1 MANVYKRGFFVQED
15 YWLAVRGCSK
25 KVQGEVIGALARLFF
40 EGEDSAESLK
50 GTSQSLYYA
59 LRERVLIARTKS
71 NARGCYQKGDQKGN
85 QKGDQ
90 KGNQK
95 GDQKGN
101 QKGDQKVDQKVDQNA
116 ILLAKSESESEIST
130 YSSPLSTPQPTKES
144 PTPRALFIGEALKVF
159 TEVTGR
165 ACLIPSAE
173 VSFDLTK
180 IFDAGYSIDDVRMV
194 CELKQ
199 AEWGADQK
207 RQKWLRPH
215 TLFGAKFEGYLAA
228 AKADP
233 AKEERDAAAKFADA
247 I

>member
-1 MANVYKRGFFVQED
+1 MASNYKRGFFVQED
-15 YWLAVRGCSK
+15 FWLAVRGCSR
-25 KVQGEVIGALARLFF
+25 KVQGEVMGALALLFF

-59 LRERVLIARTKS
+59 MRERVLIARTKS
-71 NARGCYQKGDQKGN
+71 NARG
-85 QKGDQ
+85 
-90 KGNQK
+90 
-95 GDQKGN
+95 
-101 QKGDQKVDQKVDQNA
+101 GDQKVDQKGNQKVDQNA

-130 YSSPLSTPQPTKES
+130 YNPPLSTPQPTKES

-180 IFDAGYSIDDVRMV
+180 VFDAGYSIDDVRLV

-199 AEWGADQK
+199 AEWGADPK
-207 RQKWLRPH
+207 RQQWLRPH

-228 AKADP
+228 AKADT

>member
-15 YWLAVRGCSK
+15 YWLAVRGQSN
-25 KVQGEVIGALARLFF
+25 KVQGEVLGALARLFF
-40 EGEDSAESLK
+40 EGEDSADSLK

-71 NARGCYQKGDQKGN
+71 NARRGDQNGNQKGN

-90 KGNQK
+90 KG
-95 GDQKGN
+95 DQSP
-101 QKGDQKVDQKVDQNA
+101 

-130 YSSPLSTPQPTKES
+130 YSSPLSTPQPAKES
-144 PTPRALFIGEALKVF
+144 PTPRALFIGEALRVF

-180 IFDAGYSIDDVRMV
+180 IFDAGYSIDDVRLV
-194 CELKQ
+194 CEQQQ
-199 AEWGADQK
+199 AEWGADPK

-215 TLFGAKFEGYLAA
+215 TLFGEKFEGYLAA
-228 AKADP
+228 AKAGT

>member
-1 MANVYKRGFFVQED
+1 MASNYKRGFFVQED
-15 YWLAVRGCSK
+15 FWLAVRSCSR
-25 KVQGEVIGALARLFF
+25 KVQGEVMGALALLFF

-59 LRERVLIARTKS
+59 MRERVLIARTKS
-71 NARGCYQKGDQKGN
+71 NARGGDQKGN
-85 QKGDQ
+85 QKG
-90 KGNQK
+90 NQK
-95 GDQKGN
+95 AEQN
-101 QKGDQKVDQKVDQNA
+101 Q

-130 YSSPLSTPQPTKES
+130 YNTPISTPQPNKEA

-194 CELKQ
+194 CEQQQ
-199 AEWGADQK
+199 AEWGADPK

-228 AKADP
+228 AKAGT

>member
-25 KVQGEVIGALARLFF
+25 KVQGEVMGALARLFF

-59 LRERVLIARTKS
+59 MRERVLIARTKS
-71 NARGCYQKGDQKGN
+71 NARGGDQKGN
-85 QKGDQ
+85 QKG
-90 KGNQK
+90 N
-95 GDQKGN
+95 
-101 QKGDQKVDQKVDQNA
+101 QKVDQNP

-130 YSSPLSTPQPTKES
+130 YSSPISAPQPTMKA

-194 CELKQ
+194 CEQQQ

-215 TLFGAKFEGYLAA
+215 TLFGEKFEGYLAA
-228 AKADP
+228 AKAGT

>member
-15 YWLAVRGCSK
+15 YWLAVRGQSN
-25 KVQGEVIGALARLFF
+25 KVQGEVLGALARLFF

-71 NARGCYQKGDQKGN
+71 NARGCD
-85 QKGDQ
+85 
-90 KGNQK
+90 QK

-165 ACLIPSAE
+165 ACLIPSSE

-180 IFDAGYSIDDVRMV
+180 IFDAGYSIDDVRLV

-199 AEWGADQK
+199 AEWGEDPK
-207 RQKWLRPH
+207 RQQWLRPH

>member
-15 YWLAVRGCSK
+15 YWLAVRGQSN
-25 KVQGEVIGALARLFF
+25 KVQGEVLGALARLFF
-40 EGEDSAESLK
+40 EGEDSAGSLK

-71 NARGCYQKGDQKGN
+71 NARGCD
-85 QKGDQ
+85 
-90 KGNQK
+90 QK

-116 ILLAKSESESEIST
+116 ILLAKSESESEISIYDPT
-130 YSSPLSTPQPTKES
+130 LSTPQPTKES
-144 PTPRALFIGEALKVF
+144 PTPRALFIGEALRVF

-215 TLFGAKFEGYLAA
+215 TLFGEKFEGYLAA

>member
-15 YWLAVRGCSK
+15 YWLAVRGQSN
-25 KVQGEVIGALARLFF
+25 KVQGEVLGALARLFF
-40 EGEDSAESLK
+40 EGEDSAGSLK

-71 NARGCYQKGDQKGN
+71 TARGGD
-85 QKGDQ
+85 
-90 KGNQK
+90 
-95 GDQKGN
+95 
-101 QKGDQKVDQKVDQNA
+101 QKGDQKVDQKGDQKVDQNP

-130 YSSPLSTPQPTKES
+130 YSSPISTPQPTREP
-144 PTPRALFIGEALKVF
+144 PTPRVQFIGEALKVF

-194 CELKQ
+194 CEQQQ
-199 AEWGADQK
+199 AEWGADPK

-215 TLFGAKFEGYLAA
+215 TLFGEKFEGYLAA

>member
-1 MANVYKRGFFVQED
+1 MASNYKRGFFVQED
-15 YWLAVRGCSK
+15 FWLAVRGCSR
-25 KVQGEVIGALARLFF
+25 KVQGEVMGALALLFF
-40 EGEDSAESLK
+40 EGEDSAEALK

-59 LRERVLIARTKS
+59 MRERVLIARTKS
-71 NARGCYQKGDQKGN
+71 NARGGDQKG
-85 QKGDQ
+85 
-90 KGNQK
+90 
-95 GDQKGN
+95 
-101 QKGDQKVDQKVDQNA
+101 DQKVDQNA
-116 ILLAKSESESEIST
+116 ILLAKSESESESEIST
-130 YSSPLSTPQPTKES
+130 YNPPLSTPQPTKES

-194 CELKQ
+194 CEQQQ
-199 AEWGADQK
+199 AEWGADPK

-215 TLFGAKFEGYLAA
+215 TLFGEKFEGYLEA
-228 AKADP
+228 AKAGT

>member
-15 YWLAVRGCSK
+15 YWLAVRGQSN
-25 KVQGEVIGALARLFF
+25 KVQGEVLGALARLFF
-40 EGEDSAESLK
+40 EGEDSADSLK

-71 NARGCYQKGDQKGN
+71 NARG
-85 QKGDQ
+85 
-90 KGNQK
+90 
-95 GDQKGN
+95 
-101 QKGDQKVDQKVDQNA
+101 GDQKVDQKVDRKVDRNP
-116 ILLAKSESESEIST
+116 ILLAKSESEIST
-130 YSSPLSTPQPTKES
+130 CNSPLSTPQPTKES

-180 IFDAGYSIDDVRMV
+180 IFDAGYSIDDVRLV
-194 CELKQ
+194 CESKQ

-215 TLFGAKFEGYLAA
+215 TLFGEKFEGYLAA

>member
-71 NARGCYQKGDQKGN
+71 NARGGDQKGN
-85 QKGDQ
+85 QKG
-90 KGNQK
+90 NQE
-95 GDQKGN
+95 GDQN
-101 QKGDQKVDQKVDQNA
+101 PT
-116 ILLAKSESESEIST
+116 LLAKSESESEIST
-130 YSSPLSTPQPTKES
+130 CNSPLSTPQPTKES
-144 PTPRALFIGEALKVF
+144 PTPRALFIGEALRVF

-180 IFDAGYSIDDVRMV
+180 IFDAGYSIDDVRLV
-194 CELKQ
+194 CEQQQ
-199 AEWGADQK
+199 AEWGADPK

-215 TLFGAKFEGYLAA
+215 TLFGEKFEGYLAA
-228 AKADP
+228 AKAGT

>member
-1 MANVYKRGFFVQED
+1 MASNYKRGFFVQED
-15 YWLAVRGCSK
+15 FWLAVRGCSR
-25 KVQGEVIGALARLFF
+25 KVQGEVMGALALLFF
-40 EGEDSAESLK
+40 EGEDSAECLK

-59 LRERVLIARTKS
+59 MRERVLIARTKS
-71 NARGCYQKGDQKGN
+71 NARGGDQKGN
-85 QKGDQ
+85 QKG
-90 KGNQK
+90 N
-95 GDQKGN
+95 
-101 QKGDQKVDQKVDQNA
+101 QKVDQSP
-116 ILLAKSESESEIST
+116 ILLAKSESESESEIST
-130 YSSPLSTPQPTKES
+130 YSSPISAPQPTKGA

-180 IFDAGYSIDDVRMV
+180 IFDAGYSIGDVRMV
-194 CELKQ
+194 CEQQQ
-199 AEWGADQK
+199 AEWGADPK

-215 TLFGAKFEGYLAA
+215 TLFGEKFEGYLAA
-228 AKADP
+228 AKAGT

>member
-1 MANVYKRGFFVQED
+1 MASNYKRGFFVQED
-15 YWLAVRGCSK
+15 FWLAVRGCSR
-25 KVQGEVIGALARLFF
+25 KVQGEVMGALALLFF
-40 EGEDSAESLK
+40 EGEDSAECLK

-59 LRERVLIARTKS
+59 MRERVLIARTKS
-71 NARGCYQKGDQKGN
+71 NARG
-85 QKGDQ
+85 
-90 KGNQK
+90 

-101 QKGDQKVDQKVDQNA
+101 QKGDQKVDQNID
-116 ILLAKSESESEIST
+116 LLAKSESESEIST
-130 YSSPLSTPQPTKES
+130 CNSPLSTPQPTKES
-144 PTPRALFIGEALKVF
+144 PTSRALFIGEALKVF

-180 IFDAGYSIDDVRMV
+180 IFDAGYSIDDVRLV
-194 CELKQ
+194 CEQQQ
-199 AEWGADQK
+199 AEWGADPK

-215 TLFGAKFEGYLAA
+215 TLFGEKFEGYLAA
-228 AKADP
+228 AKAGT

>member
-1 MANVYKRGFFVQED
+1 MASNYKRGFFVQED
-15 YWLAVRGCSK
+15 FWLAVRGCSR
-25 KVQGEVIGALARLFF
+25 KVQGEVMGALALLFF

-59 LRERVLIARTKS
+59 MRERVLIARTKS
-71 NARGCYQKGDQKGN
+71 NARGGDQKGN
-85 QKGDQ
+85 QKG
-90 KGNQK
+90 N
-95 GDQKGN
+95 
-101 QKGDQKVDQKVDQNA
+101 QKVDQNP

-130 YSSPLSTPQPTKES
+130 CNSPLSTPQPTKES
-144 PTPRALFIGEALKVF
+144 PTPRALFIGNALKVF

-180 IFDAGYSIDDVRMV
+180 IFDAGYSIDDVRLV
-194 CELKQ
+194 CEQQQ
-199 AEWGADQK
+199 AEWGTDPK

-215 TLFGAKFEGYLAA
+215 TLFGEKFEGYLAA
-228 AKADP
+228 AKAGT

>member
-1 MANVYKRGFFVQED
+1 MASNYKRGFFVQED
-15 YWLAVRGCSK
+15 FWLAVRGCSR
-25 KVQGEVIGALARLFF
+25 KVQGEVMGALALLFF

-59 LRERVLIARTKS
+59 MRERVLIARTKS
-71 NARGCYQKGDQKGN
+71 NARG
-85 QKGDQ
+85 
-90 KGNQK
+90 

-101 QKGDQKVDQKVDQNA
+101 QKGDQKVDQNLD
-116 ILLAKSESESEIST
+116 LLAKSKSESEIST
-130 YSSPLSTPQPTKES
+130 YNTPNSTPQPTKEA
-144 PTPRALFIGEALKVF
+144 PTPRALFIGEALEVF

-180 IFDAGYSIDDVRMV
+180 IFDAGYSIDDVRLV
-194 CELKQ
+194 CEQQQ
-199 AEWGADQK
+199 AEWGADPK

-228 AKADP
+228 AKAGT
-233 AKEERDAAAKFADA
+233 AKGERDAAAKFADA

>member
-1 MANVYKRGFFVQED
+1 MASNYKRGFFVQED
-15 YWLAVRGCSK
+15 FWLAVRGCSR
-25 KVQGEVIGALARLFF
+25 KVQGEVMGALALLFF
-40 EGEDSAESLK
+40 EGEDSAECLK

-59 LRERVLIARTKS
+59 MRERVLIARTKS
-71 NARGCYQKGDQKGN
+71 NARG
-85 QKGDQ
+85 
-90 KGNQK
+90 

-101 QKGDQKVDQKVDQNA
+101 QKGDQKVDQNP
-116 ILLAKSESESEIST
+116 ILLAKSESEIST
-130 YSSPLSTPQPTKES
+130 YSSPISTPQPNKES

-180 IFDAGYSIDDVRMV
+180 IFDAGYSINDVRMV
-194 CELKQ
+194 CEQQQ
-199 AEWGADQK
+199 AEWGADPK

-215 TLFGAKFEGYLAA
+215 TLFGEKFEGYLAA
-228 AKADP
+228 AKAGT

>member
-1 MANVYKRGFFVQED
+1 MASNYKRGFFVQED
-15 YWLAVRGCSK
+15 FWLAVRGCSR
-25 KVQGEVIGALARLFF
+25 KVQGEVMGALALLFF

-59 LRERVLIARTKS
+59 MRERVLIARTKS
-71 NARGCYQKGDQKGN
+71 NARGGDQKGN
-85 QKGDQ
+85 QKGA
-90 KGNQK
+90 QK
-95 GDQKGN
+95 GDQN
-101 QKGDQKVDQKVDQNA
+101 P

-130 YSSPLSTPQPTKES
+130 CNSPLSTPQPTKES
-144 PTPRALFIGEALKVF
+144 PTPRALFVGEALRVF

-194 CELKQ
+194 CEQKQ
-199 AEWGADQK
+199 AEWGADPK

-215 TLFGAKFEGYLAA
+215 TLFGEKFEGYLAA
-228 AKADP
+228 AKAGT

>member
-15 YWLAVRGCSK
+15 YWLAVRGQSN
-25 KVQGEVIGALARLFF
+25 KVQGEVLGALARLFF
-40 EGEDSAESLK
+40 EGEDSADSLK

-71 NARGCYQKGDQKGN
+71 NARG
-85 QKGDQ
+85 
-90 KGNQK
+90 

-101 QKGDQKVDQKVDQNA
+101 QKGDQKVDQNP

-130 YSSPLSTPQPTKES
+130 YSSPISTPQPTKES
-144 PTPRALFIGEALKVF
+144 PTPRALFIGEALRVF

-194 CELKQ
+194 CEQQQ
-199 AEWGADQK
+199 AEWGADPK

-215 TLFGAKFEGYLAA
+215 TLFGEKFEGYLAA
-228 AKADP
+228 AKAGT

>member
-15 YWLAVRGCSK
+15 YWLAVRSCTK

-40 EGEDSAESLK
+40 EGEDSAECLK

-59 LRERVLIARTKS
+59 MRERVLIARTKS
-71 NARGCYQKGDQKGN
+71 TARG
-85 QKGDQ
+85 
-90 KGNQK
+90 

-101 QKGDQKVDQKVDQNA
+101 QKGDQKVDQNPD
-116 ILLAKSESESEIST
+116 LLAKSESESESEIST
-130 YSSPLSTPQPTKES
+130 YNPPLSTPQPTKES
-144 PTPRALFIGEALKVF
+144 PTPRALFVGEALRVF

-180 IFDAGYSIDDVRMV
+180 IFDAGYSIDDVRLV
-194 CELKQ
+194 CEQQQ
-199 AEWGADQK
+199 AEWGADPK

-215 TLFGAKFEGYLAA
+215 TLFGEKFEGYLAA
-228 AKADP
+228 AKAGT

>member
-1 MANVYKRGFFVQED
+1 MASNYKRGFFVQED
-15 YWLAVRGCSK
+15 FWLAVRGCSR
-25 KVQGEVIGALARLFF
+25 KVQGEVMGALALLFF
-40 EGEDSAESLK
+40 EGEDSAECLK

-59 LRERVLIARTKS
+59 MRERVLIARTKS
-71 NARGCYQKGDQKGN
+71 NARG
-85 QKGDQ
+85 
-90 KGNQK
+90 

-101 QKGDQKVDQKVDQNA
+101 QKGDQKVDQNP

-130 YSSPLSTPQPTKES
+130 CNTPISTPQPTKES
-144 PTPRALFIGEALKVF
+144 PTPRALFIGEALRVF

-180 IFDAGYSIDDVRMV
+180 IFDAGYSIDDVRLV

-199 AEWGADQK
+199 AEWGADPK
-207 RQKWLRPH
+207 RQQWLRPH
-215 TLFGAKFEGYLAA
+215 TLFGEKFEGYLAA
-228 AKADP
+228 AKADT

>member
-15 YWLAVRGCSK
+15 FWLAVRGCSK

-59 LRERVLIARTKS
+59 MRERVLIARTKS
-71 NARGCYQKGDQKGN
+71 SARGGDQRGDQKGDQKG
-85 QKGDQ
+85 
-90 KGNQK
+90 
-95 GDQKGN
+95 
-101 QKGDQKVDQKVDQNA
+101 DQNP

-130 YSSPLSTPQPTKES
+130 CNSPLSTPQPTKES
-144 PTPRALFIGEALKVF
+144 PTPRALFIGEALRVF

-180 IFDAGYSIDDVRMV
+180 IFDAGYSIDDVRLV
-194 CELKQ
+194 CEQQQ
-199 AEWGADQK
+199 AEWGADPK

-228 AKADP
+228 AKAGT

>member
-59 LRERVLIARTKS
+59 MRERVLIARTKS
-71 NARGCYQKGDQKGN
+71 NARGGDQKS
-85 QKGDQ
+85 D
-90 KGNQK
+90 
-95 GDQKGN
+95 
-101 QKGDQKVDQKVDQNA
+101 QKGDQKVDRNPV
-116 ILLAKSESESEIST
+116 LLAKSESESEIST
-130 YSSPLSTPQPTKES
+130 YDSTLSTPQPTREP
-144 PTPRALFIGEALKVF
+144 PTPRAQFIGEALKVF

-165 ACLIPSAE
+165 ACLIPSSE
-173 VSFDLTK
+173 VAFDLTK
-180 IFDAGYSIDDVRMV
+180 VFDAGYSVDDIRLV

-199 AEWGADQK
+199 AEWGADPK
-207 RQKWLRPH
+207 RQQWLRPH
-215 TLFGAKFEGYLAA
+215 TLFGEKFEGYLAA

-233 AKEERDAAAKFADA
+233 SKEERDAAAKFADA

>member
-1 MANVYKRGFFVQED
+1 MASNYKRGFFVQED
-15 YWLAVRGCSK
+15 FWLAVRGCSR
-25 KVQGEVIGALARLFF
+25 KVQGEVMGALALLFF
-40 EGEDSAESLK
+40 EGEDSAECLK

-59 LRERVLIARTKS
+59 MRERVLIARTKS
-71 NARGCYQKGDQKGN
+71 NARGGDQKGN
-85 QKGDQ
+85 
-90 KGNQK
+90 
-95 GDQKGN
+95 
-101 QKGDQKVDQKVDQNA
+101 QKVDQKVDQNP

-130 YSSPLSTPQPTKES
+130 CNSPISTPQPTKGA
-144 PTPRALFIGEALKVF
+144 PTPRALFIVGALEAF

-194 CELKQ
+194 CEQQQ
-199 AEWGADQK
+199 AEWGADPK

-215 TLFGAKFEGYLAA
+215 TLFGEKFEGYLAA
-228 AKADP
+228 AKAGT

>member
-1 MANVYKRGFFVQED
+1 MASNYKRGFFVQED
-15 YWLAVRGCSK
+15 FWLAVRGCSR
-25 KVQGEVIGALARLFF
+25 KVQGEVMGALALLFF

-59 LRERVLIARTKS
+59 MRERVLIARTKS
-71 NARGCYQKGDQKGN
+71 NARG
-85 QKGDQ
+85 
-90 KGNQK
+90 

-101 QKGDQKVDQKVDQNA
+101 QKGDQKVDQNP

-130 YSSPLSTPQPTKES
+130 YSSPISTPQPTKGA
-144 PTPRALFIGEALKVF
+144 PTPRALFIGEALDVF

-194 CELKQ
+194 CEQKQ
-199 AEWGADQK
+199 AEWGADPK

-215 TLFGAKFEGYLAA
+215 TLFGEKFEGYLAA
-228 AKADP
+228 AKAGT

>member
-1 MANVYKRGFFVQED
+1 MASNYKRGFFVQED
-15 YWLAVRGCSK
+15 FWLAVRGCSR
-25 KVQGEVIGALARLFF
+25 KVQGEVMGALALLFF
-40 EGEDSAESLK
+40 EGEDSAECLK

-59 LRERVLIARTKS
+59 MRERVLIARTKS
-71 NARGCYQKGDQKGN
+71 NARG
-85 QKGDQ
+85 
-90 KGNQK
+90 

-101 QKGDQKVDQKVDQNA
+101 QKGDQKVDQNP
-116 ILLAKSESESEIST
+116 ILLAKSESEIST
-130 YSSPLSTPQPTKES
+130 YNPPISTPQPTKES

-194 CELKQ
+194 CEQQQ
-199 AEWGADQK
+199 AEWGADPK

-215 TLFGAKFEGYLAA
+215 TLFGEKFEGYLAA
-228 AKADP
+228 AKAGT

>member
-25 KVQGEVIGALARLFF
+25 KVQGEVMGALARLFF

-59 LRERVLIARTKS
+59 MRERVLIARTKS
-71 NARGCYQKGDQKGN
+71 TARG
-85 QKGDQ
+85 
-90 KGNQK
+90 

-101 QKGDQKVDQKVDQNA
+101 QKGDQKVDQNP

-130 YSSPLSTPQPTKES
+130 YSSPISTPQPTKGA

-194 CELKQ
+194 CEQQQ
-199 AEWGADQK
+199 AEWGADPK

-215 TLFGAKFEGYLAA
+215 TLFGEKFEGYLAA
-228 AKADP
+228 AKADT

>member
-40 EGEDSAESLK
+40 EGEDSAETLK

-59 LRERVLIARTKS
+59 MRERVLIARTKS
-71 NARGCYQKGDQKGN
+71 NARGGDQKGN
-85 QKGDQ
+85 QR
-90 KGNQK
+90 
-95 GDQKGN
+95 
-101 QKGDQKVDQKVDQNA
+101 GDQKVDRNP
-116 ILLAKSESESEIST
+116 ILLAKSESESESEIST
-130 YSSPLSTPQPTKES
+130 YSSPISTPQPTKGS

-180 IFDAGYSIDDVRMV
+180 VFDAGYSIDDVRMV
-194 CELKQ
+194 CEQQK
-199 AEWGADQK
+199 AEWGADPK

-215 TLFGAKFEGYLAA
+215 TLFGEKFEGYLEA
-228 AKADP
+228 AKAGT

>member
-1 MANVYKRGFFVQED
+1 MANAYKRGFFIQED
-15 YWLAVRGCSK
+15 FWLAVRGCSR
-25 KVQGEVIGALARLFF
+25 KVQGEVMGALALLFF
-40 EGEDSAESLK
+40 EGEDSAECLK

-59 LRERVLIARTKS
+59 MRERVLIARTKS
-71 NARGCYQKGDQKGN
+71 NARG
-85 QKGDQ
+85 
-90 KGNQK
+90 

-101 QKGDQKVDQKVDQNA
+101 QKGDQKVDQNP

-130 YSSPLSTPQPTKES
+130 YSSPISTPQPTKGA
-144 PTPRALFIGEALKVF
+144 PTPRALFIGKALEVF

-194 CELKQ
+194 CEQKQ
-199 AEWGADQK
+199 AEWGADPK

-215 TLFGAKFEGYLAA
+215 TLFGEKFEGYLAA
-228 AKADP
+228 AKAGT

>member
-1 MANVYKRGFFVQED
+1 MASNYKRGFFVQED
-15 YWLAVRGCSK
+15 FWLAVRGCSR
-25 KVQGEVIGALARLFF
+25 KVQGEVMGALALLFF
-40 EGEDSAESLK
+40 EGDDSAEALK

-59 LRERVLIARTKS
+59 MRERVLIARTKS
-71 NARGCYQKGDQKGN
+71 NARGGNQKGN
-85 QKGDQ
+85 QKG
-90 KGNQK
+90 
-95 GDQKGN
+95 
-101 QKGDQKVDQKVDQNA
+101 DQKVDQNA
-116 ILLAKSESESEIST
+116 ILLAKSESKSEIST
-130 YSSPLSTPQPTKES
+130 YNPPLSTPQPTKES

-194 CELKQ
+194 CEQQQ
-199 AEWGADQK
+199 AEWGSDPK

-215 TLFGAKFEGYLAA
+215 TLFGQKFEGYLAA
-228 AKADP
+228 AKAGT

>member
-1 MANVYKRGFFVQED
+1 MASNYKRGFFVQED
-15 YWLAVRGCSK
+15 FWLAVRGCSR
-25 KVQGEVIGALARLFF
+25 KVQGEVMGALALLFF

-59 LRERVLIARTKS
+59 MRERVLIARTKS
-71 NARGCYQKGDQKGN
+71 NARGGDQKGN
-85 QKGDQ
+85 QKG
-90 KGNQK
+90 N
-95 GDQKGN
+95 
-101 QKGDQKVDQKVDQNA
+101 QKVDQNP

-130 YSSPLSTPQPTKES
+130 CNSPLSTPQPTKES
-144 PTPRALFIGEALKVF
+144 PTPRALFIGEALRVF

-194 CELKQ
+194 CEQQQ
-199 AEWGADQK
+199 AEWGADPK

-215 TLFGAKFEGYLAA
+215 TLFGEKFEGYLAA
-228 AKADP
+228 AKAST

>member
-1 MANVYKRGFFVQED
+1 MASNYKRGFFVQED
-15 YWLAVRGCSK
+15 FWLAVRSCSR
-25 KVQGEVIGALARLFF
+25 KVQGEVMGALALLFF

-59 LRERVLIARTKS
+59 MRERVLIARTKS
-71 NARGCYQKGDQKGN
+71 NARGGDQKGN
-85 QKGDQ
+85 QKVDQ
-90 KGNQK
+90 KG
-95 GDQKGN
+95 
-101 QKGDQKVDQKVDQNA
+101 DQNA
-116 ILLAKSESESEIST
+116 ILLAKSESKSEIST
-130 YSSPLSTPQPTKES
+130 YNTPISTPQPTKES

-180 IFDAGYSIDDVRMV
+180 IFDAGYSIDDVRLV
-194 CELKQ
+194 CEQQQ
-199 AEWGADQK
+199 AEWGANPK

-215 TLFGAKFEGYLAA
+215 TLFGEKFEGYLAA
-228 AKADP
+228 AKAGT

>member
-1 MANVYKRGFFVQED
+1 MASNYKRGFFVQED
-15 YWLAVRGCSK
+15 FWLAVRACSR
-25 KVQGEVIGALARLFF
+25 KVQGEVMGALALLFF
-40 EGEDSAESLK
+40 EGEDSAEALK

-59 LRERVLIARTKS
+59 MRERVLIARTKS
-71 NARGCYQKGDQKGN
+71 NARGGN
-85 QKGDQ
+85 QKG
-90 KGNQK
+90 N
-95 GDQKGN
+95 
-101 QKGDQKVDQKVDQNA
+101 QKVDQKVDQNP
-116 ILLAKSESESEIST
+116 ILLAKSESEIST
-130 YSSPLSTPQPTKES
+130 YSSPISAPQPTKGA

-180 IFDAGYSIDDVRMV
+180 IFDAGYSIDDVRLV

-199 AEWGADQK
+199 AEWGADPK
-207 RQKWLRPH
+207 RQQWLRPH
-215 TLFGAKFEGYLAA
+215 TLFGEKFEGYLAA
-228 AKADP
+228 AKAGT

>member
-1 MANVYKRGFFVQED
+1 MASNYKRGFFVQED
-15 YWLAVRGCSK
+15 FWLAVRGCSR
-25 KVQGEVIGALARLFF
+25 KVQGEVMGALALLFF
-40 EGEDSAESLK
+40 EGEDSAECLK

-59 LRERVLIARTKS
+59 MRERVLIARTKS
-71 NARGCYQKGDQKGN
+71 NARG
-85 QKGDQ
+85 
-90 KGNQK
+90 

-101 QKGDQKVDQKVDQNA
+101 QKGDQKVDQNP

-130 YSSPLSTPQPTKES
+130 YSSPISTPQPTKES
-144 PTPRALFIGEALKVF
+144 LTPRVLFIGNALRVF

-180 IFDAGYSIDDVRMV
+180 IFDAGYSIDDVRLV
-194 CELKQ
+194 CEQQQ
-199 AEWGADQK
+199 AEWGADPK

-215 TLFGAKFEGYLAA
+215 TLFDEKFEGYLAA
-228 AKADP
+228 AKAGT

>member
-1 MANVYKRGFFVQED
+1 MASNYKRGFFVQED
-15 YWLAVRGCSK
+15 FWLAVRGCSR
-25 KVQGEVIGALARLFF
+25 KVQGEVMGALALLFF
-40 EGEDSAESLK
+40 EGEDSAECLK

-59 LRERVLIARTKS
+59 MRERVLIARTKS
-71 NARGCYQKGDQKGN
+71 NARGGDQKGN
-85 QKGDQ
+85 QKG
-90 KGNQK
+90 NQK
-95 GDQKGN
+95 GDQN
-101 QKGDQKVDQKVDQNA
+101 P

-130 YSSPLSTPQPTKES
+130 CNSPLSTPQPTKES

-194 CELKQ
+194 CEQQQ
-199 AEWGADQK
+199 AEWGADPK

-215 TLFGAKFEGYLAA
+215 TLFGEKFEGYLEA
-228 AKADP
+228 AKAGT

>member
-1 MANVYKRGFFVQED
+1 MASNYKRGFFVQED
-15 YWLAVRGCSK
+15 FWLAVRGCSR
-25 KVQGEVIGALARLFF
+25 KVQGEVMGALALLFF
-40 EGEDSAESLK
+40 EGEDSAECLK

-59 LRERVLIARTKS
+59 MRERVLIARTKS
-71 NARGCYQKGDQKGN
+71 NARGGDQKGN
-85 QKGDQ
+85 QKGS
-90 KGNQK
+90 
-95 GDQKGN
+95 
-101 QKGDQKVDQKVDQNA
+101 QKVDQNP
-116 ILLAKSESESEIST
+116 ILLAKSESEIST
-130 YSSPLSTPQPTKES
+130 YSSPISTPQPTKKS

-180 IFDAGYSIDDVRMV
+180 IFDAGYSIGEVRLV

-199 AEWGADQK
+199 AEWGADPK
-207 RQKWLRPH
+207 RQQWLRPH
-215 TLFGAKFEGYLAA
+215 TLFGEKFEGYLAA
-228 AKADP
+228 AKAGT

>member
-1 MANVYKRGFFVQED
+1 MASNYKRGFFVQED
-15 YWLAVRGCSK
+15 FWLAVRSCSR
-25 KVQGEVIGALARLFF
+25 KVQGEVMGALALLFF

-59 LRERVLIARTKS
+59 MRERVLIARTKS
-71 NARGCYQKGDQKGN
+71 NARGGDQKGN
-85 QKGDQ
+85 QKG
-90 KGNQK
+90 
-95 GDQKGN
+95 
-101 QKGDQKVDQKVDQNA
+101 DQKVDQNA
-116 ILLAKSESESEIST
+116 ILLAKSESEIST
-130 YSSPLSTPQPTKES
+130 YNPSLSTPQPTREP

-159 TEVTGR
+159 TEVTDR

-180 IFDAGYSIDDVRMV
+180 IFDAGYSIGDVRLV
-194 CELKQ
+194 CEQQQ
-199 AEWGADQK
+199 AEWGADPK

-215 TLFGAKFEGYLAA
+215 TLFGEKFEGYLAA
-228 AKADP
+228 AKAGT

>member
-1 MANVYKRGFFVQED
+1 MASNYKRGFFVQED
-15 YWLAVRGCSK
+15 FWLAVRGCSR
-25 KVQGEVIGALARLFF
+25 KVQGEVMGALALLFF

-59 LRERVLIARTKS
+59 MRERVLIARTKS
-71 NARGCYQKGDQKGN
+71 NARGGDQKGN
-85 QKGDQ
+85 QKG
-90 KGNQK
+90 N
-95 GDQKGN
+95 
-101 QKGDQKVDQKVDQNA
+101 QKVDQNP
-116 ILLAKSESESEIST
+116 ILLAKSESESESEIST
-130 YSSPLSTPQPTKES
+130 YSSPISTPQPTKKS

-194 CELKQ
+194 CEQQQ
-199 AEWGADQK
+199 AEWGADPK

-228 AKADP
+228 AKAGT

>member
-15 YWLAVRGCSK
+15 YWLAVRGQSN
-25 KVQGEVIGALARLFF
+25 KVQGEVLGALARLFF
-40 EGEDSAESLK
+40 EGEDSAGSLK

-71 NARGCYQKGDQKGN
+71 NARGCDQKGN
-85 QKGDQ
+85 
-90 KGNQK
+90 
-95 GDQKGN
+95 QKGN

>member
-1 MANVYKRGFFVQED
+1 MANAYKRGFFVQED

-25 KVQGEVIGALARLFF
+25 KVQGEVIGALVRLFF

-59 LRERVLIARTKS
+59 MRERVLIARTKS
-71 NARGCYQKGDQKGN
+71 NARGGN

-90 KGNQK
+90 KG
-95 GDQKGN
+95 
-101 QKGDQKVDQKVDQNA
+101 DQNP
-116 ILLAKSESESEIST
+116 ILLAKSESEIST
-130 YSSPLSTPQPTKES
+130 YNSPLSTPQPTKES

-194 CELKQ
+194 CEQQQ
-199 AEWGADQK
+199 AEWGADPK

-215 TLFGAKFEGYLAA
+215 TLFGEKFEGYLAA
-228 AKADP
+228 AKAGT

>member
-25 KVQGEVIGALARLFF
+25 KVQGEVLGALARLFF
-40 EGEDSAESLK
+40 EGEDSADSLK

-71 NARGCYQKGDQKGN
+71 NARGGDQKV
-85 QKGDQ
+85 D
-90 KGNQK
+90 
-95 GDQKGN
+95 
-101 QKGDQKVDQKVDQNA
+101 QKGDQKVDQNP

-130 YSSPLSTPQPTKES
+130 CNSTPSTPQPTKEQ
-144 PTPRALFIGEALKVF
+144 PAPRALFIGEALRVF

-180 IFDAGYSIDDVRMV
+180 VFDAGYSIDDVRLV

-199 AEWGADQK
+199 AEWGSDPK
-207 RQKWLRPH
+207 RQQWLRPH

-228 AKADP
+228 AKAGT